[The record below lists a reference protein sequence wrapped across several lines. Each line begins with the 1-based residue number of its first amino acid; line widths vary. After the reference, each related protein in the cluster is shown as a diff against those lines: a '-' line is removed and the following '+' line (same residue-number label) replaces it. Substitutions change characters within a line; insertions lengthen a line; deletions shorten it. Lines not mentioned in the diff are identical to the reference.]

1 MNERALRVLEF
12 TKIRDML
19 AAFALSD
26 AGKEACLSL
35 VPLSELTDVNK
46 ALDETEEAVVL
57 PLPQGKSRQEILDD
71 PKLNELLKAF
81 PGSKI
86 VDIKEK

>member
-1 MNERALRVLEF
+1 
-12 TKIRDML
+12 
-19 AAFALSD
+19 
-26 AGKEACLSL
+26 
-35 VPLSELTDVNK
+35 
-46 ALDETEEAVVL
+46 VVL
-57 PLPQGKSRQEILDD
+57 PVPQGKTRQEILDD